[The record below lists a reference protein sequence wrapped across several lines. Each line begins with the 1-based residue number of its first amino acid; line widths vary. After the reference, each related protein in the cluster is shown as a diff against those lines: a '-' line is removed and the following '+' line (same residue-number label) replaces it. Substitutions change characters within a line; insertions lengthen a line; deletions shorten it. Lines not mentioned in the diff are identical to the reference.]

1 MTSKTQAVKKPPVL
15 LRWGLPRDHRAMEHV
30 LVFVLVGM
38 ATILV
43 TRMFLIATGYPQLG
57 GDGLHIAHVL
67 WGGALLI
74 VAVLA
79 QLMFIGP
86 VVRPAVAFI
95 GGVGFGLFIDEV
107 GKFLTEDNNYFY
119 APAFAIMYASG
130 VSLVVL
136 ADFVASRRRRSDG
149 EDLASAVD
157 IAVSGVVGGL
167 SVRQRTAA
175 LDLIARGEGASGSA
189 EARELINA
197 IHDDE
202 DELPDPLRALS
213 ARLGNRLRHLV
224 STRDAWRIALVSS
237 GVVLTASTLVAL
249 TDITQAIDNGVAYF
263 VVAAGL
269 SLIAAWALWAG
280 GVLVRRRDGSG
291 ARRRAIDLLRAAIA
305 VNLLLTQVA
314 LFRFDP
320 WQATILVIAGLVT
333 LAVLWAEQH
342 VSDQKD
348 SVSSAPA

>member
-1 MTSKTQAVKKPPVL
+1 MSKSAAKKPPVL

-30 LVFVLVGM
+30 LIFVLVGM

-57 GDGLHIAHVL
+57 GVGLHIAHVL

-74 VAVLA
+74 VAVLL
-79 QLMFIGP
+79 QLLFIGP
-86 VVRPAVAFI
+86 VVRPVASFF

-119 APAFAIMYASG
+119 APALAIMYASG

-136 ADFVASRRRRSDG
+136 ADVVASRRRRSDG

-167 SVRQRTAA
+167 SQRQRAA
-175 LDLIARGEGASGSA
+175 AEELIARGEGADGSA
-189 EARELINA
+189 QVRALVDA
-197 IHDDE
+197 IADDE
-202 DELPDPLRALS
+202 DELPDPVRALAGR
-213 ARLGNRLRHLV
+213 ARDYLRHLV
-224 STRDAWRIALVSS
+224 STRDAWRIAMITS
-237 GVVLTASTLVAL
+237 GVVLGASTIVTL
-249 TDITQAIDNGVAYF
+249 TDICQAIDNGVAYF

-269 SLIAAWALWAG
+269 SLIGAWALWAG
-280 GVLVRRRDGSG
+280 GVVVRRRNAAG
-291 ARRRAIDLLRAAIA
+291 ARRRATDLLRGAVAI
-305 VNLLLTQVA
+305 NLLLTQVA

-342 VSDQKD
+342 VRDETETPD
-348 SVSSAPA
+348 VPLTA

>member
-30 LVFVLVGM
+30 LIFVLVGM

-57 GDGLHIAHVL
+57 GEGLHIAHVL
-67 WGGALLI
+67 WGGALL
-74 VAVLA
+74 VLA
-79 QLMFIGP
+79 VVLQLLFIGP
-86 VVRPAVAFI
+86 VVRPVVAFI

-136 ADFVASRRRRSDG
+136 GDFVASRRRRSEG

-157 IAVSGVVGGL
+157 IAVAGVVGGL
-167 SVRQRTAA
+167 SKRQRTAA
-175 LDLIARGEGASGSA
+175 HDLIARGEGAPGSA
-189 EARELINA
+189 EVRELITA
-197 IHDDE
+197 IAHDE
-202 DELPDPLRALS
+202 DELPDPVRAVLGKARDYLR
-213 ARLGNRLRHLV
+213 RLV
-224 STRDAWRIALVSS
+224 STRDAWRISMIAS
-237 GVVLTASTLVAL
+237 GVVLAASTVVAI
-249 TDITQAIDNGVAYF
+249 TDVRQAIDHGVAYL
-263 VVAAGL
+263 VVVTGL
-269 SLIAAWALWAG
+269 SLVAAWALWTG
-280 GVLVRRRDGSG
+280 GVVVRRRDGLG
-291 ARRRAIDLLRAAIA
+291 ARRRAIDLLRGAVAI
-305 VNLLLTQVA
+305 NLLLTQVA

-333 LAVLWAEQH
+333 VAVLWAEQH
-342 VSDQKD
+342 VHDQNEP
-348 SVSSAPA
+348 VSPVTE